1 MGLYFHLCIDPKS
14 FCRYLKVIWIKR
26 LVSSNGLWQNLI
38 KTILTDYGSDTIF
51 SFQKNQLQNI
61 AKCISNV
68 FWKDVINNYALLKQ
82 NQIESETH
90 FINTSLQNF
99 VPPKTIKLFL
109 NWYNQGLKEVKCVLT
124 VNGEVKRFTSVRKR
138 YNLNGN
144 YLLYYKLIQYK
155 LFQNTG
161 CAE

>member
-1 MGLYFHLCIDPKS
+1 MFYNFIWYGKRDKIKRSMLMNDYKNGGLKLIDAKS

-51 SFQKNQLQNI
+51 SFQKPQLQNI

-82 NQIESETH
+82 NQIES
-90 FINTSLQNF
+90 
-99 VPPKTIKLFL
+99 
-109 NWYNQGLKEVKCVLT
+109 
-124 VNGEVKRFTSVRKR
+124 
-138 YNLNGN
+138 
-144 YLLYYKLIQYK
+144 
-155 LFQNTG
+155 
-161 CAE
+161 